1 MQHKLINLFWS
12 AYLSDFIVTWLNF
25 LSLGHKWA
33 TRWGINEPLIFL
45 HSEAFMLCICFH
57 IDLVVRT
64 YRIKS
69 YCINLKRIIR
79 TFVKIELH
87 FVKLACVYMRCS
99 LHIQN
104 ERRLN
109 YVCIYFHGMYIW
121 LIYAPSVVHFYPTDR
136 FWKPFLIN

>member
-12 AYLSDFIVTWLNF
+12 AYLSDFIGTWLNF

-45 HSEAFMLCICFH
+45 HSEAFMFCICFH

-69 YCINLKRIIR
+69 YCINLEDNYNICEDST
-79 TFVKIELH
+79 TFCETCMCLH
-87 FVKLACVYMRCS
+87 EMFTSYPKWKKTKLCVHLLS
-99 LHIQN
+99 W
-104 ERRLN
+104 
-109 YVCIYFHGMYIW
+109 YVHMAHFCPSCGSFLPH
-121 LIYAPSVVHFYPTDR
+121 APNLEAF
-136 FWKPFLIN
+136 FN